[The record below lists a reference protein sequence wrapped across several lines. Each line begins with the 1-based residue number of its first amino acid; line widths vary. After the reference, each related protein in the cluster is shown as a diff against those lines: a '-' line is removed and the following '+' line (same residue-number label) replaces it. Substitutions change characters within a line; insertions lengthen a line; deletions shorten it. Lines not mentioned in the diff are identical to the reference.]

1 MVLMGHSVGGYLAVA
16 YAEKYPERV
25 EVTAWGSNRY
35 CTLALLPPLAL
46 VPPCTGNY
54 CWLTVAE
61 LWSRQRLVLVSPVG
75 VPQPP
80 ERLKEAHSE
89 APFMFK
95 MVLSAWKSG
104 FSPFTVAKLGLGHFI
119 LSRYVQMRFSD
130 ASWVA
135 KPELEAYFY
144 GSWTGDANSAGGY
157 AHATLL
163 RPGGVGELAYARKP
177 LGAQRIPALRV
188 GRISALYGERDW
200 MDWRNM
206 AAVKKAISERPDGG
220 RGAQRLVVGHGAG

>member
-1 MVLMGHSVGGYLAVA
+1 
-16 YAEKYPERV
+16 
-25 EVTAWGSNRY
+25 
-35 CTLALLPPLAL
+35 
-46 VPPCTGNY
+46 
-54 CWLTVAE
+54 
-61 LWSRQRLVLVSPVG
+61 
-75 VPQPP
+75 
-80 ERLKEAHSE
+80 
-89 APFMFK
+89 MFK

-144 GSWTGDANSAGGY
+144 GSWTGDANSTGGY

-220 RGAQRLVVGHGAG
+220 RGAPQIEVLHVADANHNVQVDNPIGFVEAVLATCNGGEAAHRKMFGRECYAEDLARSRDPVRLY